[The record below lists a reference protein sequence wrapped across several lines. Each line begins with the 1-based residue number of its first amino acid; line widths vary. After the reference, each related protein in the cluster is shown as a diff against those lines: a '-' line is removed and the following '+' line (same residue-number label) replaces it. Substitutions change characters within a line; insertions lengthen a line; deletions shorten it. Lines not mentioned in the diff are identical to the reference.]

1 LTQTNNYFALL
12 PFTKTTDHVDAK
24 VDYQADEKDRYAVRF
39 SWETTPGRFGSMGR
53 SVWSG
58 PNQFRLDAG
67 LSRRIQVN
75 ERWALQLRADSYNV
89 GNTSFFSNP
98 NTDLNSANFG
108 YVTGTNGSG
117 SGVNGFASA
126 RSVQFAMKIMF

>member
-1 LTQTNNYFALL
+1 MVLHGINVGNPWFDRSSFA
-12 PFTKTTDHVDAK
+12 
-24 VDYQADEKDRYAVRF
+24 R
-39 SWETTPGRFGSMGR
+39 TTPGRFGSMGR

-75 ERWALQLRADSYNV
+75 ERWGLQLRADSYNV